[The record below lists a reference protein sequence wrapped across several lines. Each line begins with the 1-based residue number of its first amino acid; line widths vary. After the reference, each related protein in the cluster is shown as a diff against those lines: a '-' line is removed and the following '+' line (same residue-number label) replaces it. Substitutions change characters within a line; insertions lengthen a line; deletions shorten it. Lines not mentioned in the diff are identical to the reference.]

1 MGNSTGSMLYGVIA
15 FLVVYFVGYF
25 IFRVCDKV
33 KKLIG
38 KHSSKNRKREDDEA

>member
-15 FLVVYFVGYF
+15 FLIVYFVGYF
-25 IFRVCDKV
+25 IFRVFDKV

-38 KHSSKNRKREDDEA
+38 KYSSKSHKREDNEV